1 MEAVRSIARV
11 ILGTFMIYAGTGHF
25 TNTESFLAQV
35 PPFLPAAEFIVY
47 ASGVVEIVLG
57 LGLMFSKKYRQE
69 FGIALA
75 FFYIIIFPGNIS
87 QFLTGTPA
95 FGLDS
100 DAARAVRLIFQPV
113 LIAWAIWST
122 NSWNRLKTIR

>member
-1 MEAVRSIARV
+1 MEVIRAAARY
-11 ILGTFMIYAGTGHF
+11 ILAAFMIYAGTGHF
-25 TNTESFLAQV
+25 IDTESFLAQV
-35 PPFLPAAEFIVY
+35 PPFMPSAEFIVY
-47 ASGVVEIVLG
+47 ASGLVEIFLG
-57 LGLMFSKKYRQE
+57 LGLIFSKKYRQE

-75 FFYIIIFPGNIS
+75 IFYIVIFPGNIS

-100 DAARAVRLIFQPV
+100 DVARGVRLIFQPV

-122 NSWNRLKTIR
+122 NSWKRLKTFR